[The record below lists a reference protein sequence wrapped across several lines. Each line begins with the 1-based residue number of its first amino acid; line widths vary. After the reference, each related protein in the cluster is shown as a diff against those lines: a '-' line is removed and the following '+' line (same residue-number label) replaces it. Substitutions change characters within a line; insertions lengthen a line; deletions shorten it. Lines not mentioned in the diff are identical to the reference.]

1 LEADIPEPFAI
12 GFSDSFDFV
21 QIGICDILSVKTISY
36 TRAATRALRKH
47 RNMAPRIMTKVED
60 YAADPASLANVVTE
74 IVGKDQLRLRVGDFR
89 VLFRETATEVI
100 VLDIGPRGS
109 IYD

>member
-1 LEADIPEPFAI
+1 LA
-12 GFSDSFDFV
+12 
-21 QIGICDILSVKTISY
+21 VKAVSY
-36 TRAATRALRKH
+36 TRTAVRALRKH
-47 RNMAPRIMTKVED
+47 RNMAPRIVAKIEA
-60 YAADPASLANVVTE
+60 YAANPGSLGNMVTE
-74 IVGKDQLRLRVGDFR
+74 MVGKDSMRLRVGDFR